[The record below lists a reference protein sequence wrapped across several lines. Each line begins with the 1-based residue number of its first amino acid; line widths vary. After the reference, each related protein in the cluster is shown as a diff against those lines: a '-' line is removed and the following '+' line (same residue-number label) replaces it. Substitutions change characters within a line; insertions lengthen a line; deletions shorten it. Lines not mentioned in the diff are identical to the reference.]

1 MGRRE
6 YNNIYVRCTATAM
19 YMDAINTSES
29 EGHRLS
35 KKKKRSGTKQYMVK
49 LYIYVSLI
57 V

>member
-35 KKKKRSGTKQYMVK
+35 KKKRSGTKQYMVK

>member
-35 KKKKRSGTKQYMVK
+35 KKKNEAAQNNIWLNFIYM
-49 LYIYVSLI
+49 SH
-57 V
+57 